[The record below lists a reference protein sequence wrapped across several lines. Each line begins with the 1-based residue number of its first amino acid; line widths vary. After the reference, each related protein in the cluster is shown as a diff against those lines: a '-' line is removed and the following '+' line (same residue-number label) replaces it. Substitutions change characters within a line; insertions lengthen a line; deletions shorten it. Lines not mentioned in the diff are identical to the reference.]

1 MMATGFDVISSLL
14 LVSRGFFV
22 IIGAVGV
29 LRFPDFY
36 TRTHAAGVTDT
47 LGADLILVGLLFQ
60 VPDGLTAAKLGLII
74 VFFLLT
80 SPVATHS
87 VAHAAYAGRE
97 APLTGRLLLR
107 QNVPIAAEDDD
118 ESGSGEA
125 A

>member
-1 MMATGFDVISSLL
+1 MDLALDILSFLL
-14 LVSRGFFV
+14 LLAGGFFV

-47 LGADLILVGLLFQ
+47 LGADLVLLGLLLQ
-60 VPDGLTAAKLGLII
+60 APDAMTAIKLVLI
-74 VFFLLT
+74 FFFILMT

-97 APLTGRLLLR
+97 APLTGKLLLR
-107 QNVPIAAEDDD
+107 QNVPMPIED
-118 ESGSGEA
+118 EGEKEPA
-125 A
+125 T